1 MLLLGGRSLL
11 RSPTLR
17 VARAPTLLMAV
28 AARALS
34 APALPRP
41 PSISAAFDSGNIEVK
56 DVACGSE
63 DAHTFTLKIRPDA
76 YTHGT
81 DKTAHFQWFHFRASG
96 VKGKRCTFVLEN
108 AGDASYPEGWEDY
121 KTVASYDREDWFRIA
136 STEYEDGK
144 LSWTLTPDRDSIWF
158 AYFAPYSWE
167 RHERLVAELGA
178 GLGTHTSIG
187 ETLEG
192 RPLDL
197 LTFGDGPLQI
207 WATARQHP
215 GESMAEWCAEGL
227 GRFLSDPNDP
237 LARELRR
244 AATVRLLPNMNPDG
258 AVAGYLRV
266 NAAGANLNREW
277 ASGVYEGYDA
287 PTLERSPEVFYTLAA
302 MDQLGMDGHVDI
314 HGDEAIAAN
323 FFAGTEG
330 IPKWGPHLATQ
341 LEALSDAFLRRSPD
355 FQVGLGY
362 DVEPPGEGNMA
373 VGSNAVAERYNAL
386 SVTLEMPFKD
396 TLTPAEAADPVRGWS
411 PGRAKAFGAAL
422 GAALLDA
429 APTIAAARDKKLH

>member
-11 RSPTLR
+11 RRSPTLR

-56 DVACGSE
+56 DVACGAD

-96 VKGKRCTFVLEN
+96 VRGKKCTFVLEN

-136 STEYEDGK
+136 STEYKGGK
-144 LSWTLTPDRDSIWF
+144 LSWTLTPERDSIWF

-197 LTFGDGPLQI
+197 LTFGDGPLQL

-215 GESMAEWCAEGL
+215 GESMARDRCG
-227 GRFLSDPNDP
+227 NQI
-237 LARELRR
+237 
-244 AATVRLLPNMNPDG
+244 
-258 AVAGYLRV
+258 
-266 NAAGANLNREW
+266 
-277 ASGVYEGYDA
+277 SG
-287 PTLERSPEVFYTLAA
+287 
-302 MDQLGMDGHVDI
+302 
-314 HGDEAIAAN
+314 
-323 FFAGTEG
+323 
-330 IPKWGPHLATQ
+330 
-341 LEALSDAFLRRSPD
+341 
-355 FQVGLGY
+355 
-362 DVEPPGEGNMA
+362 
-373 VGSNAVAERYNAL
+373 
-386 SVTLEMPFKD
+386 SVPMT
-396 TLTPAEAADPVRGWS
+396 
-411 PGRAKAFGAAL
+411 
-422 GAALLDA
+422 
-429 APTIAAARDKKLH
+429 

>member
-1 MLLLGGRSLL
+1 MFRP
-11 RSPTLR
+11 PTLR

-34 APALPRP
+34 APLPRP
-41 PSISAAFDSGNIEVK
+41 PSISAAFDSGNIEVS
-56 DVACGSE
+56 DVACGAD

-108 AGDASYPEGWEDY
+108 AGAASYPEGWEDY

-136 STEYEDGK
+136 STEYKGGE
-144 LSWTLTPDRDSIWF
+144 LSWTLTPERDSVWF

-215 GESMAEWCAEGL
+215 GESMAATGVEINFGL
-227 GRFLSDPNDP
+227 STDGVEFPRH
-237 LARELRR
+237 RR
-244 AATVRLLPNMNPDG
+244 DVH
-258 AVAGYLRV
+258 
-266 NAAGANLNREW
+266 
-277 ASGVYEGYDA
+277 
-287 PTLERSPEVFYTLAA
+287 FYT
-302 MDQLGMDGHVDI
+302 
-314 HGDEAIAAN
+314 
-323 FFAGTEG
+323 GT
-330 IPKWGPHLATQ
+330 
-341 LEALSDAFLRRSPD
+341 R
-355 FQVGLGY
+355 
-362 DVEPPGEGNMA
+362 
-373 VGSNAVAERYNAL
+373 
-386 SVTLEMPFKD
+386 
-396 TLTPAEAADPVRGWS
+396 
-411 PGRAKAFGAAL
+411 
-422 GAALLDA
+422 
-429 APTIAAARDKKLH
+429 